1 MKIQKAYSVTLLITA
16 LVFGTTVL
24 AAGDPMVEKKKT
36 YSKSYAVSNSE
47 KISLSNQFGE
57 MKISTWDKGEVKVDV
72 TITTE
77 AGTDERAQQLL
88 DVIEIQDGKSGSGVY
103 FKTKIGNNN
112 NNNRGKGEKQSFH
125 IDYVVYVPASGFV
138 DARNEFGPLS
148 IGDFKGKIFLESK
161 FGSLTAGNLSGDGNV
176 NVEFGKAN
184 VAGMDGGS
192 LSIKFS
198 RGLINNLS
206 GDVRANFEHSSVK
219 LGVENNLKNIDI
231 KNSFTQ
237 LYLDVNTGL
246 SASFDI
252 STSFCEV
259 KNKTSFDIKKEGDDD
274 DRHGPKFDYR
284 YSGKAGGGSARVR
297 VKASFG
303 DVTIGHNLSFDVND
317 DDKKRKEKTRNI

>member
-1 MKIQKAYSVTLLITA
+1 MKIQKAYRVTLLITA
-16 LVFGTTVL
+16 LAFGTQVM

-36 YSKSYAVSNSE
+36 YSKSYAVSNSD

-77 AGTDERAQQLL
+77 AGSDERAQQLL
-88 DVIEIQDGKSGSGVY
+88 DIINIQDGKSGSGVY

-112 NNNRGKGEKQSFH
+112 NNDRGKGEKQSFH
-125 IDYVVYVPASGFV
+125 IDYVVYVPASGTV

-148 IGDFKGKIFLESK
+148 IGDFKGKIWLESK
-161 FGSLTAGNLSGDGNV
+161 FGSLTAGNLSGEGNV
-176 NVEFGKAN
+176 NVEFGKATIGSM
-184 VAGMDGGS
+184 VGGS
-192 LSIKFS
+192 LTIKFS
-198 RGLINNLS
+198 RGLVNNLS
-206 GDVRANFEHSSVK
+206 GDVKANFEHSSVK
-219 LGVENNLKNIDI
+219 LGVENDLKNIDI

-237 LYLDVNTGL
+237 LYLDVNTNL
-246 SASFDI
+246 SANFDI
-252 STSFCEV
+252 STSFCDV

-274 DRHGPKFDYR
+274 DRSGPKFDFH
-284 YSGKAGGGSARVR
+284 YSGKAGSGNTRVR

-303 DVTIGHNLSFDVND
+303 DVTIGHNIDFDVNA